1 LISLSEATNG
11 LTNTEMFKE
20 PNLRIKRFMEDMDQV
35 DDLFQSENIIFIG
48 DESVPPKIFSQSMR
62 FKVKLLYFS

>member
-1 LISLSEATNG
+1 
-11 LTNTEMFKE
+11 MFKE